1 MLVVHYLATGT
12 YMPSKRELLAAL
24 DGNEKAILAIS
35 MDPGNRLAPDSQMQA
50 FTMLH
55 DWCGQVLTSDLGAA
69 L

>member
-1 MLVVHYLATGT
+1 MRVVHYLATGT

-24 DGNEKAILAIS
+24 DGNEKAILAIR
-35 MDPGNRLAPDSQMQA
+35 MDPGKRLAPDSQKQEC
-50 FTMLH
+50 TMLH